1 MEKKNL
7 LLKLF
12 DVNELLTSVKIEN
25 MSLLEKV
32 KSLELDISIARE
44 QINRSST
51 SKLDEMLHIQKS
63 ISNKTSLGFVENGST
78 TMVNSPKFVPATS
91 SSLVLQTSIDVKIN
105 KKVAL
110 VSRRTRVDMS
120 EFEPKKTN
128 QSGCKKNHKPQ
139 WFCHFC
145 GRAGHT
151 RPNCFKLQVLKQSPK
166 QKVLVSKAQDPV
178 ALIHELVKVLNLY
191 TNGGADIRNNS
202 NSKFASKKV

>member
-1 MEKKNL
+1 
-7 LLKLF
+7 
-12 DVNELLTSVKIEN
+12 

-91 SSLVLQTSIDVKIN
+91 SSLVLQTSIDVRIN

-120 EFEPKKTN
+120 EFEHKKTN
-128 QSGCKKNHKPQ
+128 QSWCKKNHKPQ

-191 TNGGADIRNNS
+191 TNGGANIRNNS

>member
-12 DVNELLTSVKIEN
+12 DVNELLNSFKIEN

-105 KKVAL
+105 KKVAP
-110 VSRRTRVDMS
+110 VPRRTRVDMS
-120 EFEPKKTN
+120 EFEHKKTN
-128 QSGCKKNHKPQ
+128 QS
-139 WFCHFC
+139 
-145 GRAGHT
+145 
-151 RPNCFKLQVLKQSPK
+151 
-166 QKVLVSKAQDPV
+166 
-178 ALIHELVKVLNLY
+178 
-191 TNGGADIRNNS
+191 
-202 NSKFASKKV
+202 